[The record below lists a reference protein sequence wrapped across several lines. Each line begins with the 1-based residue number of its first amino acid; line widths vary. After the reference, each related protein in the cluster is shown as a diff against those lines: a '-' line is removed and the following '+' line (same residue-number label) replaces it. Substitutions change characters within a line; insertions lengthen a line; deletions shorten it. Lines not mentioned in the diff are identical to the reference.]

1 MSYNWLKKSFWHFV
15 NMERLKYYFISF
27 TENSD
32 AVYCFYCGIGLKEWK
47 EGDTP
52 WGEHAKWSP
61 DCVFVRNIKGPDFIE
76 TERRKESDPKEVNML
91 QFFSYSIRPLK
102 KCLLSFSILMI
113 KIPYSYLNTWTFM
126 FWQPLFS
133 KFRIYFSWE
142 IHFSWIKS
150 CWN

>member
-76 TERRKESDPKEVNML
+76 MDRLKDSNPEEVNSSH
-91 QFFSYSIRPLK
+91 QWVNGYQGFR
-102 KCLLSFSILMI
+102 I
-113 KIPYSYLNTWTFM
+113 KIFIFQIITSRSSSSSLH
-126 FWQPLFS
+126 FWGLL
-133 KFRIYFSWE
+133 IADA
-142 IHFSWIKS
+142 
-150 CWN
+150 